1 MVVYEHERWSRKA
14 DGQWIPSAAVPD
26 RPERPPH
33 WCTPQGAPHP
43 PPEETAPP
51 PGYGWVTNWRVDT
64 SASASASASA
74 SSAAATATATT
85 VALSFDGA
93 SSSSMSSGV
102 GEGGSGGPAQPPPSH
117 DRQGWEYATAA
128 GRFGAPERP
137 PRGEQ
142 RWSDRARRRRW
153 IRVARARAL
162 LGAVTAPAELLRQAQ
177 DGLTA
182 LARGR
187 RMLEGMMGVVGS
199 RGDSAGV
206 RKEVFQAVDL
216 VRAHAREVAALL
228 QALQER
234 ATAAAAAASNGSSR
248 SGSSGSGGNGGGG
261 GGSPSPAALLG
272 GAKKLA
278 NDLQRE
284 RRQCDEWARE
294 AERRCLAYPLGQQ
307 GRGQQAQALAAA
319 PEEDV
324 PAGGVPIVAV
334 APSSGTAA
342 RSSSRSSSAASSPAP
357 EASPL
362 RGLGTSPAVSLSSS
376 SMPWALVSA
385 GRAAFRPS
393 LSYEEDGEG
402 YGYGVGGDGAREA
415 ALLRQMRFQDEESVM
430 EAIAV
435 EREEAITEVA
445 RQLVELRD
453 VFRDFAQ
460 LVAEQQ
466 EGIDVVAGNV
476 EDAHVRTKEGYE
488 AVLTAARHQQE
499 GTPACAVM

>member
-1 MVVYEHERWSRKA
+1 MAVYEHERWSRKA
-14 DGQWIPSAAVPD
+14 DGQWIPSAADPT

-64 SASASASASA
+64 SASSSAVGSASGSA
-74 SSAAATATATT
+74 PATATT

-93 SSSSMSSGV
+93 GESG
-102 GEGGSGGPAQPPPSH
+102 GGGGGGGPAQPPPSH
-117 DRQGWEYATAA
+117 DRQGWEYATSA
-128 GRFGAPERP
+128 GRFAAPERA

-177 DGLTA
+177 EGLTA

-187 RMLEGMMGVVGS
+187 RVLEGMVGVIGA
-199 RGDSAGV
+199 RGDSAVV
-206 RKEVFQAVDL
+206 RKEVFQGVDL

-234 ATAAAAAASNGSSR
+234 ATAAAATASNGGGGSS
-248 SGSSGSGGNGGGG
+248 GGSGSGGA
-261 GGSPSPAALLG
+261 GSPSPAALLG

-294 AERRCLAYPLGQQ
+294 AERRCLAHPLNQ
-307 GRGQQAQALAAA
+307 RGQPQAALAA
-319 PEEDV
+319 PSEEDV
-324 PAGGVPIVAV
+324 PAGARGVPIVATG
-334 APSSGTAA
+334 AADTSRTA
-342 RSSSRSSSAASSPAP
+342 SAAAASPSAP

-362 RGLGTSPAVSLSSS
+362 RGGPPSGGMGTSPATAS
-376 SMPWALVSA
+376 SMPRGMVSA

-393 LSYEEDGEG
+393 VSYDEDGGEEW
-402 YGYGVGGDGAREA
+402 GGREA
-415 ALLRQMRFQDEESVM
+415 ALLRQMRFQDEENVM
-430 EAIAV
+430 EAIAI
-435 EREEAITEVA
+435 EREEAITEVT

-466 EGIDVVAGNV
+466 EGIDLVARNV
-476 EDAHVRTKEGYE
+476 EDAHARTKEGFE
-488 AVLTAARHQQE
+488 AVLKAERHQQE